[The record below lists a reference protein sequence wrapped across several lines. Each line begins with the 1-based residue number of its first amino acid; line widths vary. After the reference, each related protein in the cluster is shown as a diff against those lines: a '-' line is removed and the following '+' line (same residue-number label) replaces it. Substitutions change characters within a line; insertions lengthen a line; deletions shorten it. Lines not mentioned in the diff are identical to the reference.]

1 MKWVTFISVLLLF
14 SSAHSRELFRRDA
27 HKSELGHR
35 YKELGEDHFK
45 ALALVTFS
53 QYLQKCPFDR
63 QLKLAETV
71 LELAKACAD
80 DESHAGCD
88 KSPSLVFAEELCKA
102 EHLQDS
108 YAELAECCTK
118 ADAEKAECLLKHK
131 DDTPDVPPFTRPEA
145 AVLCKEYEDNKKLFV
160 GKYLYEVARRH
171 PYAYGSALLYYA
183 HEYEDDL
190 KECCKEADQG
200 ACLKEKIPELKEKV
214 LFNSAKQR
222 FRCATYEKF
231 GERAMKAALVA
242 KVSQKFPKADFAD
255 VHKVVEDLAKVVKE
269 CCHGDQLE
277 CMKDRADLTKH
288 LCENQDTF
296 SSKLKT
302 CCDKPLV
309 VRSQCVVDLENDET
323 PADLPTMVS
332 VYVED
337 KEVCN
342 NYAGAKDLFL
352 ATFLYD
358 YARRNTDFSTSLLL
372 RVAKG
377 YQAKLTECCAGA
389 DPNACLA
396 KAAEELKAYRAE
408 TQTLVQS
415 NCDLFGK
422 FGEYGFQNTLLVR
435 YTRKFPQVSTPTLL
449 DLSHHLAHVGTKCC
463 KLDDTHKLACADDY
477 LALVLDKMCR
487 LHEKTPVSNRVTK
500 CCADSLADRRPCFS
514 ALGPDETFVPK
525 EFEADT
531 FTFHEDL
538 CTLPEDQQKAKKQTV
553 LVELVKHKP
562 KATDEQLKEVTTD
575 FTAMVTKCCAEA
587 VKEAC
592 FAEEGAKL
600 VAKSKALLA

>member
-1 MKWVTFISVLLLF
+1 MKWVTFISVLFLF

-27 HKSELGHR
+27 HKSELAHR
-35 YKELGEDHFK
+35 YKDLGEEHFK

-53 QYLQKCPFDR
+53 QYLQKCPFER
-63 QLKLAETV
+63 QLKLVDTV
-71 LELAKACAD
+71 LELAKACAA
-80 DESHAGCD
+80 DENAAGCD

-102 EHLQDS
+102 DHLKDS

-131 DDTPDVPPFTRPEA
+131 DETPEVPPFTRPEP
-145 AVLCKEYEDNKKLFV
+145 AVLCKEYEDNRNQFL

-190 KECCKEADQG
+190 KECCKAADQG
-200 ACLKEKIPELKEKV
+200 ACFKEKLPELKDKV
-214 LFNSAKQR
+214 LVTTAKQR
-222 FRCATYEKF
+222 FRCAAYQKF

-242 KVSQKFPKADFAD
+242 KTSQRFPKADFGD
-255 VHKVVEDLAKVVKE
+255 IHKVVEDLAKVVKE

-277 CMKDRADLTKH
+277 CMEDRADLTKY
-288 LCENQDTF
+288 LCDNQDTF

-309 VRSQCVVDLENDET
+309 VRSQCVVDLENDDT
-323 PADLPTMVS
+323 PADLPTMAS
-332 VYVED
+332 IYVED

-358 YARRNTDFSTSLLL
+358 YARRHTDFSSVLLL

-377 YQAKLTECCAGA
+377 YQAKLTECCAGD

-396 KAAEELKAYRAE
+396 KAAEELKTYVAE
-408 TQTLVQS
+408 TKALVKD
-415 NCDLFGK
+415 NCDLYDK
-422 FGEYGFQNTLLVR
+422 LGEYAFQNTVLVR
-435 YTRKFPQVSTPTLL
+435 YTRKLPQVSTPTLL
-449 DLSHHLAHVGTKCC
+449 DVSSHLARVGTRCC
-463 KLDDTHKLACADDY
+463 KLDEGHRLACADDY

-487 LHEKTPVSNRVTK
+487 LHEKTPVSDRVTK
-500 CCADSLADRRPCFS
+500 CCTDSFADRRPCFS
-514 ALGPDETFVPK
+514 ALGVDETFVPK
-525 EFEADT
+525 EFNADT
-531 FTFHEDL
+531 FTFHADL
-538 CTLPEDQQKAKKQTV
+538 CTLPEDQQKAKKQSV

-562 KATDEQLKEVTTD
+562 KATDDQLKGIVTD
-575 FTAMVTKCCAEA
+575 FTAMVTKCCGEA
-587 VKEAC
+587 DKEAC
-592 FAEEGAKL
+592 FATELTGG
-600 VAKSKALLA
+600 VT